1 MAVQKSGSEACRI
14 PLLYHLI
21 AGFRQSGGDDL
32 RHVEQLRGGLRKR
45 PERVAEHGLA
55 ERTRRTDH
63 RGPGAGEFPGALDIH
78 ALPSS
83 SPRNIIPP
91 PAPQQKLRWR
101 ERRGSDDLIGVAS
114 DDLARLVVNPA
125 VPAQVARVVVDNLA
139 QPVRRRQPLL

>member
-78 ALPSS
+78 ALPLLLPEEHHSA
-83 SPRNIIPP
+83 PR
-91 PAPQQKLRWR
+91 ATT
-101 ERRGSDDLIGVAS
+101 ETA
-114 DDLARLVVNPA
+114 LART
-125 VPAQVARVVVDNLA
+125 ARFHDL
-139 QPVRRRQPLL
+139 